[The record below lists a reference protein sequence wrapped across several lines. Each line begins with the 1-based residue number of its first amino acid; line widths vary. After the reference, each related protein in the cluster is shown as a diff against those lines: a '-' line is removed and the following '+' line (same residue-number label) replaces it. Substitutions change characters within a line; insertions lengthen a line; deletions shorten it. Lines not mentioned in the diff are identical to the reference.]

1 MGIDSCCL
9 KSMWMSHV
17 MIEFLWYFC
26 FPLTL
31 ECFFSDSGLICFGV
45 SWGRGFT
52 LNPHLSFLS
61 LSNLWLCACAQSIST
76 WGLTLCDF
84 VDCSLPGSLV
94 DGNFPG
100 RILELSY
107 HFLLQGIFPTGIKP
121 VSSALASGFFT
132 TELPGTPYLWVI
144 EPKLHLCGLIDNQ
157 HYFFQR

>member
-31 ECFFSDSGLICFGV
+31 EYFFSDSGLICFGV

-100 RILELSY
+100 KN
-107 HFLLQGIFPTGIKP
+107 TG
-121 VSSALASGFFT
+121 V
-132 TELPGTPYLWVI
+132 ELPFPPPGDLSDRDQTCVFCLGQWVLYHRAAWVALSMSNRTQI
-144 EPKLHLCGLIDNQ
+144 AFMWSHW
-157 HYFFQR
+157 